1 MSSNENKEEKMR
13 IIFNVQDKR
22 SGKLKDVT
30 VIQRIFKDVDRGAFI
45 GQMLIYNYEQ
55 LKGKGYDVK
64 LTSFEVENV

>member
-45 GQMLIYNYEQ
+45 GQMLIYHYEQ
-55 LKGKGYDVK
+55 LKEKGYVVR